1 MNNQTSLFDRFGGVR
16 KMAGVL
22 GEPITTVQ
30 SWKAVGRIPAGKQRT
45 VLSMARSLGLSV
57 SAEDIIFPF
66 GCLSGALPSARVVL
80 CAECERRIDD
90 GPVVCT
96 ARDCPH
102 LERSDVLD
110 RAA

>member
-1 MNNQTSLFDRFGGVR
+1 MDNQTSLFDRFGGVR

-30 SWKAVGRIPAGKQRT
+30 SWKAVGRIPAGKQRA

-57 SAEDIIFPF
+57 SAEDIIYPF
-66 GCLSGALPSARVVL
+66 GWREALPSARVVL

-102 LERSDVLD
+102 LERSDALD